1 MMEVKE
7 KRERYRFLDEIRGFL
22 LLNII
27 GYHMIWDFNYILGFE
42 WEWYRGTP
50 GAIWQFLSCCGFILL
65 SGYCWQM
72 GKHQLRRGIE
82 VFGAGLVITIVT
94 IMVMP
99 DCKVIFGVLTFLGSA
114 MMLLIPLS
122 KILNKIPPV
131 LGAMVSLFL
140 FAVFYPVNIGYLG
153 FGTCIL
159 WELPQNWYANI
170 FTTYLGFPESEFFST
185 DYFSILPWIFLYI
198 TGYFVYK
205 IRMKKESLKWEKE
218 GICPPFAW
226 LGRHSLIIYLLHQP
240 VIYGICILLFG

>member
-27 GYHMIWDFNYILGFE
+27 AYHMIWDFNYIFGFE

-82 VFGAGLVITIVT
+82 IFGAGLVITIVT

-153 FGTCIL
+153 FT
-159 WELPQNWYANI
+159 
-170 FTTYLGFPESEFFST
+170 ESEFFST

-205 IRMKKESLKWEKE
+205 IRMKKECLKWEKK